1 MDNVPQNRKTD
12 VYNIADDLILNE
24 CIDIIV
30 QCSTVRYKE
39 KAKRHLQE
47 IFIFAKVTDSIALRD
62 VLWISD
68 IFKLLIFTNLSK
80 NSELYLDG
88 HIIEHADGIRAVFG
102 RNRKNKES
110 HMNYG
115 NFRQL
120 FIHCVLSHINELL
133 KTQVLSLQ

>member
-1 MDNVPQNRKTD
+1 MDDVPQNRKND
-12 VYNIADDLILNE
+12 VYNVTDDLILNE

-30 QCSTVRYKE
+30 HCSTVRNKE
-39 KAKRHLQE
+39 KTKKHLLE
-47 IFIFAKVTDSIALRD
+47 IFIFAKVTDFIALKD
-62 VLWISD
+62 ALWISD
-68 IFKLLIFTNLSK
+68 TFKLLIFMNLSK

-102 RNRKNKES
+102 RNRKNKEL

-133 KTQVLSLQ
+133 KTQVLSL